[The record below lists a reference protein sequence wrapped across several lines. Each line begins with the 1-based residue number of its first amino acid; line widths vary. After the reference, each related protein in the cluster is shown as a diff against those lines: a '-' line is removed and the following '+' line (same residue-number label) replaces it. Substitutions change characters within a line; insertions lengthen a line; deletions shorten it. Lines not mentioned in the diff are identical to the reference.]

1 MGIIAGRVGRIIP
14 SASSLATQRARELA
28 AAGRDVLSLS
38 QGEPDFA
45 TPDHVIEAA
54 YKAMRDGQT
63 RYTTIDGVPALKAAV
78 IGKFRRDNALEFK
91 AENVSVGA
99 GGKQVLFN
107 AMMSTVEP
115 GDEVVIPAPFWLAYR
130 DMVQFAGGTPVY
142 VNTTAATGFKATA
155 AQIESALTPA
165 TKWLMLN
172 TPGNPA
178 GGTYS
183 ADELRAIAAV
193 LDRHPKVW
201 LLSDDIYEHVLF
213 DGRKFTTML
222 NVAPQLRERCLIV
235 NGVSKTYAMTGWRL
249 GFGAGPVELIR
260 AMAKIQIQ
268 ATANP
273 SSISQAAATSALA
286 GPQDFVPQRCAEF
299 ERRRDRIV
307 PLLNAIP
314 GLSCEKPEGA
324 FYVYVSCAGWIGKR
338 TPSGQALASDAD
350 VAMYLLEDAGV
361 ATVHGQAY
369 GLSPYLR
376 ISIASSMDHLEEACR
391 RMAKAGEKL
400 A

>member
-91 AENVSVGA
+91 AETVSVGA

-142 VNTTAATGFKATA
+142 VNTTAASGFKATA
-155 AQIESALTPA
+155 AQIEAALTPA

-222 NVAPQLRERCLIV
+222 NVAPQLRERCLFV

-273 SSISQAAATSALA
+273 SSISQAAATAALA

>member
-78 IGKFRRDNALEFK
+78 IGKFRRDNALEFN

-155 AQIESALTPA
+155 AQIEAALTPA

>member
-155 AQIESALTPA
+155 AQIEAALTPA

-273 SSISQAAATSALA
+273 SSISQAAATAALA

>member
-54 YKAMRDGQT
+54 YKAMREGQT

-78 IGKFRRDNALEFK
+78 IGKFRRDNALEFN

-142 VNTTAATGFKATA
+142 VNTTAASGFKATA
-155 AQIESALTPA
+155 AQIEAALTPA

-273 SSISQAAATSALA
+273 SSISQAAATAALA

>member
-155 AQIESALTPA
+155 AQIEAALTPA

>member
-78 IGKFRRDNALEFK
+78 IEKFRRDNALEFK

-142 VNTTAATGFKATA
+142 VNTTAASGFKATA
-155 AQIESALTPA
+155 AQIEAALTPA

-273 SSISQAAATSALA
+273 SSISQAAATAALA

>member
-54 YKAMRDGQT
+54 YKAMREGQT

-155 AQIESALTPA
+155 AQIEAALTPA

-273 SSISQAAATSALA
+273 SSISQAAATAALA

>member
-142 VNTTAATGFKATA
+142 VNTTAASGFKATA
-155 AQIESALTPA
+155 AQIEAALTPA

-273 SSISQAAATSALA
+273 SSISQAAATAALA